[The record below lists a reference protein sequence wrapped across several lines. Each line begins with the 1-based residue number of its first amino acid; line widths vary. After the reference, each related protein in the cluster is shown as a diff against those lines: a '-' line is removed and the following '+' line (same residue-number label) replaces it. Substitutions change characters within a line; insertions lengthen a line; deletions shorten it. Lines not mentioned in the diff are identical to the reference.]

1 MAFMGSKGPIMTFM
15 GSKAPILTFMGSK
28 GIGAAPKATN
38 LRP

>member
-1 MAFMGSKGPIMTFM
+1 MTFMGSKGPIMTFM